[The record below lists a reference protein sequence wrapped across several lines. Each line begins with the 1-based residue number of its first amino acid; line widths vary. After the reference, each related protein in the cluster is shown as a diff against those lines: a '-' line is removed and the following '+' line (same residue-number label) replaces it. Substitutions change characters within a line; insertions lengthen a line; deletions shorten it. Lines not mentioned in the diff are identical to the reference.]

1 MPPLR
6 KKELLLP
13 GILLTGFIAFFASGA
28 HEFFSW
34 QFIGQHYNAIKD
46 FVGDKQWLSYLGF
59 FCAYLAAVAF
69 SLPIASLLTL
79 TGGAILGWPTAA
91 LAVLAATAGAGMV
104 FFAARSLFPGILQ
117 RRAGPF
123 LAKLEDG
130 FSQNAFFYLLA
141 LRLVPTAPFWVVNIV
156 PALTRM
162 GIVQFLAAT
171 FIGIIPGSFVY
182 VWVGRGFDQALTAG
196 QKPDFSILSNLNILL
211 PLCALGLLSLLP
223 VFVRRRQT
231 RIKNLRKTGETN

>member
-1 MPPLR
+1 MLPQR
-6 KKELLLP
+6 KKELILP
-13 GILLTGFIAFFASGA
+13 GILLAGFIAFFASGA

-34 QFIGQHYNAIKD
+34 QVLGQRYNAIKD

-59 FCAYLAAVAF
+59 FCAYIVAVAF
-69 SLPIASLLTL
+69 SLPIASVLSLA
-79 TGGAILGWPTAA
+79 GGAILGWPAAA
-91 LAVLAATAGAGMV
+91 LTVLAATAGAGLV
-104 FFAARSLFPGILQ
+104 FFAAKSLFSDILH
-117 RRAGPF
+117 RRAGSF
-123 LAKLEDG
+123 LGKLENG

-162 GIVQFLAAT
+162 SIAQFLAAT

-196 QKPDFSILSNLNILL
+196 QTPDFSILSSPNILL
-211 PLCALGLLSLLP
+211 SLGALSLLSLMP
-223 VFVRRRQT
+223 IFVRFRQT
-231 RIKNLRKTGETN
+231 RIKNSRKDG